1 MNRMR
6 KFNILISTVAKL
18 LAFITLM
25 VYIIRIFPAVLYC
38 MSYKYAEPFIT
49 VFNKFD
55 FEAHYEFSSAE
66 NLCNNRILYA
76 FIFAE
81 IVFMITDLTITFKSN
96 KKQAAIFLCLYL
108 VITIFMVY
116 TLSLSGLAAW
126 IYQY

>member
-76 FIFAE
+76 FISAETFAE
-81 IVFMITDLTITFKSN
+81 STTISAWK
-96 KKQAAIFLCLYL
+96 IFCS
-108 VITIFMVY
+108 IRSSK
-116 TLSLSGLAAW
+116 LSLTAPTN
-126 IYQY
+126 IP